1 MVVSALQA
9 ASLTYPD
16 RQTMHYAAEN
26 CKNWKLASKHYILY
40 ILVKE

>member
-16 RQTMHYAAEN
+16 RQTMQL
-26 CKNWKLASKHYILY
+26 CTMQLKTVKTGNWLPNIIYCIF
-40 ILVKE
+40 